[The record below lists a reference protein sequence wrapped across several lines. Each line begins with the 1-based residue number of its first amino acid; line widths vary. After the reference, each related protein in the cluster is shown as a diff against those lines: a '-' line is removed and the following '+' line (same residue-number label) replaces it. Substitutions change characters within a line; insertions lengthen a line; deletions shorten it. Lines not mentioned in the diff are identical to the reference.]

1 MKSTFK
7 PPVSIRELTTVEE
20 FAQCESLQMKVWGTG
35 ELSVVPVNQLVT
47 ASKNGGMVLGAF
59 TPEGKMV
66 GFCYGFPGLV
76 NGEVI
81 MCSHMLGLLK
91 EYRSG
96 GIGYRLKLAQR
107 ELALAR
113 GIKRVTWTFDP
124 LESANAILNIR
135 KLGGIVRTYYEN
147 LYGNSPDLLNQN
159 LPSDRLLVEWYID
172 SPRVVKRVREA
183 EKLGNELSPEDLVPV
198 LFVQEATF
206 GMPEIADTRL
216 GQREKRL
223 FLEVPRNFYE
233 IKKTDPDLAW
243 TWRHEVRR
251 AMSHYFVRGYLV
263 TDFGYLGGRLGYVLE
278 QKPAEALDGED

>member
-1 MKSTFK
+1 MNSTIRPAFN
-7 PPVSIRELTTVEE
+7 IRELTSVEE

-81 MCSHMLGLLK
+81 MCSHMIGLLK

-96 GIGYRLKLAQR
+96 GGGYRLKLAQR
-107 ELALAR
+107 EFSLQR
-113 GIKRVTWTFDP
+113 GIKRITWTFDP
-124 LESANAILNIR
+124 LESANAVLNIR

-159 LPSDRLLVEWYID
+159 LPSDRLLVEWYIN
-172 SPRVVKRVREA
+172 SPRVVIRINEA
-183 EKLGNELSPEDLVPV
+183 KNPGNELSPEGLVP
-198 LFVQEATF
+198 LLLVQEITF
-206 GMPEIADTRL
+206 GLPEIADTRL

-223 FLEVPRNFYE
+223 FLEVPQNFYE
-233 IKKTDPDLAW
+233 IKKTNPDLAW

-263 TDFGYLGGRLGYVLE
+263 TDFGYLGGRLGYILE
-278 QKPAEALDGED
+278 QKRVEEFG